1 MKKITC
7 IALMAGMASLQLQ
20 AQVKKTKADAS
31 KQIAPKIELKKNA
44 SVEGITEYELPNGLK
59 ILLYPDPSK
68 PTATVNMTYLVGSR
82 HEGYG
87 ESGMAHLLEHMVFK
101 GSPKHKNI
109 PVELSSHGARPNGT
123 TSYDRTNYFET
134 FNATEENLD
143 WALDLESDRMVNS
156 FIDEKDL
163 KSEFTVVRNEFESG
177 ENNPSNILMQRV
189 MSTAYLWHNYGKS
202 VIGSKEDIER
212 VPIQNLQN
220 FYKKYYQPDN
230 AVLMVSGKF
239 DEAKTL
245 ELIKKKFGAIPKPTR
260 ILTPTYTAEPT
271 QDGERVVTL
280 NRSGDVQAVSCG
292 YHIPSSTHPDYA
304 PIEVLVEALTA
315 EPSGR
320 YYKAMVESKKST
332 SAFGFSFDLKD
343 PGFAYFGAEVPAD
356 KSLDEAKNI
365 MTKFLDSV
373 PQINFTEEEVKRAK
387 SAILKQW
394 EEFYRNTERVGTGI
408 SDYIAKGDWR
418 LAFLFRDAV
427 EKTTLADVKK
437 VAANYFK
444 ASNRTIGLFYP
455 DKNPDRA
462 AIPNNPDIEASVK
475 NYVGKK
481 AMELGEAFDASNENI
496 INRTKTYVINGGAK
510 YSLLT
515 KTTKGNTINGN
526 ITLRIGSEQNM
537 MNKSNAAS
545 FAASMLMKGTKTKT
559 EQQINDELDN
569 LKSRVSIFGFGQQVI
584 VNFESTKGNF
594 QKTMQI
600 ITDVLRNPVFG
611 QKEFDL
617 LKQEEITGIEDGKS
631 EPQNLASIEMARIMN
646 PKPKGHIQYTPTVE
660 ENLEDTKNTKLE
672 DIKNFYAN
680 YYNATNATVAIIGE
694 FDEALATS
702 ELNNMLSNWTS
713 KETYTRIPDVN
724 IENPAQNKSIL
735 IPDKANAFF
744 LASLNI
750 KMKDNSLDYP
760 AMVMG
765 NYIMG
770 GGFLSSRLAVRIR
783 QKEGISYGVG
793 SSFSARPL
801 DEKGNFGSYAIYNP
815 MTVDKL
821 EKAYKEEL
829 EKVIKEGYTEE
840 ELKNAKTGLLQ
851 SYQVSRAQDR
861 SLASSLSNNLFL
873 NRTLQFNID
882 LEKALE
888 KLTVAQINEVM
899 KKYLDIS
906 KITIVKAGDW
916 NKKQ

>member
-1 MKKITC
+1 MRIILTV
-7 IALMAGMASLQLQ
+7 SLLAAIGLQ
-20 AQVKKTKADAS
+20 QVNAQSKKTKADAS
-31 KQIAPKIELKKNA
+31 NKGIPNITVKKNA

-101 GSPKHKNI
+101 GSPKHKDI
-109 PVELSSHGARPNGT
+109 PKELTSHGARPNGT

-134 FNATEENLD
+134 FNATDENLD

-177 ENNPSNILMQRV
+177 ENNPNGILMQRV

-239 DEAKTL
+239 DETKTL
-245 ELIKKKFGAIPKPTR
+245 ELIKKKFGMIPKPTR
-260 ILTPTYTAEPT
+260 AITPTYTVEPT
-271 QDGERVVTL
+271 QDGERTVTL
-280 NRSGDVQAVSCG
+280 SRSGDVQAVSCG
-292 YHIPSSTHPDYA
+292 YHIPSAIHADYPA
-304 PIEVLVEALTA
+304 IEVLVEALTA

-332 SAFGFSFDLKD
+332 SAFGFSYDLKD

-356 KSLDEAKNI
+356 KSLDEAKNV

-373 PQINFTEEEVKRAK
+373 PILNFTEEEVKRAK
-387 SAILKQW
+387 STILKQW

-427 EKTTLADVKK
+427 EKITLADVKK
-437 VAANYFK
+437 VAAQYFK
-444 ASNRTIGLFYP
+444 PSNRTIGLFIP
-455 DKNPDRA
+455 DKNPSRSD
-462 AIPNNPDIEASVK
+462 IPNNPDITPIVN

-496 INRTKTYVINGGAK
+496 MKRSKSGTIAGGAK

-515 KTTKGNTINGN
+515 KTTKGNTINGS
-526 ITLRIGSEQNM
+526 ITLRIGSEQNL
-537 MNKSNAAS
+537 MNKSSIAS
-545 FAASMLMKGTKTKT
+545 FTASMLMKGTKSRT
-559 EQQINDELDN
+559 EQQIKDELDN
-569 LKSRVSIFGFGQQVI
+569 LKSRVTIFGFGQQVTI
-584 VNFESTKGNF
+584 NFESIKDNF

-600 ITDVLRNPVFG
+600 INDVLRNPAFG

-617 LKQEEITGIEDGKS
+617 LMQEEITGIEDGKS
-631 EPQNLASIEMARIMN
+631 EPQNLASIEMGRIMN
-646 PKPKGHIQYTPTVE
+646 PKAKGHIQYTQTVE
-660 ENLEDTKNTKLE
+660 ENLEETRSVKL
-672 DIKNFYAN
+672 DDVKAFYNN
-680 YYNATNATVAIIGE
+680 YYNAANATVAIIGE
-694 FDEALATS
+694 FDETIATT
-702 ELNNMLSNWTS
+702 ELNTTFGNWVS
-713 KETYTRIPDVN
+713 KETYIRIPDVN
-724 IENPAQNKSIL
+724 TDNPAQNKSIL
-735 IPDKANAFF
+735 VPDKANAFF

-750 KMKDNSLDYP
+750 KMKDNSPDYP

-765 NYIMG
+765 NYMMG
-770 GGFLSSRLAVRIR
+770 GGFLSSRLATRIR

-793 SSFSARPL
+793 SNFNARPL
-801 DEKGNFGSYAIYNP
+801 DEKGSFGSFAIYNP
-815 MTVDKL
+815 MNVEKL

-829 EKVIKEGYTEE
+829 EKVVKDGFTEE

-851 SYQVSRAQDR
+851 SYQVNRAQDR
-861 SLASSLSNNLFL
+861 SLASTLNNNLFL
-873 NRTLQFNID
+873 NRTLQFNVD
-882 LEKALE
+882 LEKAIE
-888 KLTVAQINEVM
+888 KLTVAQINDVM
-899 KKYLDIS
+899 KKYLDIN

-916 NKKQ
+916 NKK

>member
-1 MKKITC
+1 MRLITTL
-7 IALMAGMASLQLQ
+7 ALLASISATHLN
-20 AQVKKTKADAS
+20 AQSKKTKADAGN
-31 KQIAPKIELKKNA
+31 KNMPKIEIKKNA

-109 PVELSSHGARPNGT
+109 PVELTSHGARPNGT

-134 FNATEENLD
+134 FNATDENLD
-143 WALDLESDRMVNS
+143 WALDLEADRMVNS

-177 ENNPSNILMQRV
+177 ENNPSSILMQRV

-212 VPIQNLQN
+212 VPIQNLQA

-245 ELIKKKFGAIPKPTR
+245 ELIKKKFGSVPKPTR
-260 ILTPTYTAEPT
+260 TLIPTYTAEPT

-292 YHIPSSTHPDYA
+292 YHIPSATHPDYA
-304 PIEVLVEALTA
+304 AIEVLVEALTV

-332 SAFGFSFDLKD
+332 SAFGFSYDLKD

-356 KSLDEAKNI
+356 KSLEDAKNVMI
-365 MTKFLDSV
+365 KFLDSV
-373 PQINFTEEEVKRAK
+373 SSINFTEEEVKRAK
-387 SAILKQW
+387 SSILKQW

-408 SDYIAKGDWR
+408 SEYIAKGDWR
-418 LAFLFRDAV
+418 LAFLYRDAV
-427 EKTTLADVKK
+427 EKITVADVKK

-455 DKNPDRA
+455 DKNPDRS
-462 AIPNNPDIEASVK
+462 AIPSNPDIEASVK

-496 INRTKTYVINGGAK
+496 MKRSKTGNIAGGAK

-515 KTTKGNTINGN
+515 KTTKGNTVNGN

-537 MNKSNAAS
+537 MNKSSIAS
-545 FAASMLMKGTKTKT
+545 FAASLLMKGTKTKT
-559 EQQINDELDN
+559 EQQIKDELDN
-569 LKSRVSIFGFGQQVI
+569 LKSRVSIFGFGQQVV
-584 VNFESTKGNF
+584 VNFESTKDNF
-594 QKTMQI
+594 QKTLHI
-600 ITDVLRNPVFG
+600 ITDVLKNPAFG

-617 LKQEEITGIEDGKS
+617 LKQEELTGIENGKS
-631 EPQNLASIEMARIMN
+631 EPQNLASIEMSRIMN
-646 PKPKGHIQYTPTVE
+646 PKPKGHVQYTATIE
-660 ENLEDTKNTKLE
+660 ESLEDTKNTQLE
-672 DIKNFYAN
+672 DVKNFYSN
-680 YYNATNATVAIIGE
+680 YYNSTNATVAIIGE
-694 FDEALATS
+694 FDEAIATS
-702 ELNNMLSNWTS
+702 ELNNMLSNWNS

-724 IENPAQNKSIL
+724 TENPAQNKSIL
-735 IPDKANAFF
+735 VPDKANAFF

-750 KMKDNSLDYP
+750 KMKDNSPDYP

-765 NYIMG
+765 NYMMG
-770 GGFLSSRLAVRIR
+770 GGFLSSRLAARIR
-783 QKEGISYGVG
+783 QKEGVSYGVG
-793 SSFSARPL
+793 SSFNARPL

-815 MTVDKL
+815 MNVEKL

-829 EKVIKEGYTEE
+829 EKVITEGYTEE

-861 SLASSLSNNLFL
+861 SLATSLSNNLFL
-873 NRTLQFNID
+873 NRTLQFNIE

-888 KLTVAQINEVM
+888 KLTVAQINDVM
-899 KKYLDIS
+899 KKYLDIN

-916 NKKQ
+916 NKK